1 MVDFI
6 VIDLTSDL
14 TSQRFLA
21 DRFSNDNVRAGAKK
35 ELEKKRRNQRKRKMS
50 IFEKEEKYRARV
62 LLRRIMGKKKKK
74 TGVFPRAISTKEG
87 VGTIPGPSSAR
98 RFDISLT

>member
-1 MVDFI
+1 MIDFI
-6 VIDLTSDL
+6 VIDLTSQRSL
-14 TSQRFLA
+14 TFELSR
-21 DRFSNDNVRAGAKK
+21 K
-35 ELEKKRRNQRKRKMS
+35 ELERKKRKRKMS